1 MTARVIET
9 KDVLGIAG
17 APMPFRI
24 TEPCDRLLETSHD
37 PAEVI
42 RRMCAGIHQGALW
55 PAPYA

>member
-1 MTARVIET
+1 
-9 KDVLGIAG
+9 
-17 APMPFRI
+17 MPFRI